1 MIGLVF
7 LLSLVQ
13 TKIYLFWHGGQKPVG
28 FPYRFSFIIIFW
40 ILLLAAKEL
49 AGFDLKKKQLLL
61 ASGIYF
67 VVGLLVTVLRL
78 HYGKY
83 DMYMLVSL
91 GLIILF
97 SILLYFS
104 DHKSFR
110 FVLVMVG
117 VVEIA
122 ISSYLMLDRI
132 GMRSNIYSNYVTEN
146 QELFDH
152 LPASAKSK
160 RIAKNYFL
168 NNDHQEF
175 DLEKKK
181 DLTK

>member
-1 MIGLVF
+1 WYV
-7 LLSLVQ
+7 
-13 TKIYLFWHGGQKPVG
+13 GQKPVG
-28 FPYRFSFIIIFW
+28 FTYRFSFIIIFW

-49 AGFDLKKKQLLL
+49 TSFDLKKKQLLL

-67 VVGLLVTVLRL
+67 VVGLVVTVLRL

-97 SILLYFS
+97 SLLLYFS

-122 ISSYLMLDRI
+122 ISSYLMLDR
-132 GMRSNIYSNYVTEN
+132 RSEERRVGKECRSRWVQY
-146 QELFDH
+146 
-152 LPASAKSK
+152 
-160 RIAKNYFL
+160 
-168 NNDHQEF
+168 
-175 DLEKKK
+175 
-181 DLTK
+181 

>member
-1 MIGLVF
+1 M
-7 LLSLVQ
+7 
-13 TKIYLFWHGGQKPVG
+13 
-28 FPYRFSFIIIFW
+28 
-40 ILLLAAKEL
+40 
-49 AGFDLKKKQLLL
+49 
-61 ASGIYF
+61 
-67 VVGLLVTVLRL
+67 TVLRL

-97 SILLYFS
+97 IILLYFS

-132 GMRSNIYSNYVTEN
+132 GMRSNIYSNLTTKEQRFFLLIMIPKLV
-146 QELFDH
+146 
-152 LPASAKSK
+152 
-160 RIAKNYFL
+160 NYM
-168 NNDHQEF
+168 
-175 DLEKKK
+175 
-181 DLTK
+181 LT